1 MKRSNIIVIAF
12 TAFIVISSLIFYI
25 DGKKKE
31 KTGISDVNL
40 ETVLLPK
47 FSVIVA
53 EENSN
58 VLILESDTIK
68 LKLER
73 QKDSLQKTNKY
84 SIINDTLHLYKGNRI
99 YVYNKNIR
107 TIISKKASWVGIQF
121 EKLDSLYLD
130 VEDTKKFTLNVNT
143 QKCNITNLTLNVLK
157 TDNLYFNSG
166 LNVKNL
172 EVNLINSD
180 LYISDGIY
188 KTVSANLKDKSI
200 LSINRGKTVGNIT
213 AQKDSTSN
221 FNIYN

>member
-84 SIINDTLHLYKGNRI
+84 SIVNDTLHLYKGNRI
-99 YVYNKNIR
+99 YVYNKNIKSV
-107 TIISKKASWVGIQF
+107 ISKKASWIGIQF

-143 QKCNITNLTLNVLK
+143 QKCNITNLTLNALK